1 VTIGKISMKRK
12 LKQVIVGTV
21 LTACMGITSAGETP
35 SILGAA
41 DYQAMS
47 KQEMTQVVGEG
58 GGIGGAG

>member
-1 VTIGKISMKRK
+1 MKRK
-12 LKQVIVGTV
+12 LKQVIVGKV
-21 LTACMGITSAGETP
+21 LPVCMGITSAGETP

-58 GGIGGAG
+58 GGIGGGG